1 MTKKKAI
8 ETVEELISF
17 CSLNREI
24 TDSVITDTELES
36 IQYLL
41 NYIKKKDERIN

>member
-24 TDSVITDTELES
+24 TDSVITDTELEA
-36 IQYLL
+36 IEYLL
-41 NYIKKKDERIN
+41 KYIKKKKDE